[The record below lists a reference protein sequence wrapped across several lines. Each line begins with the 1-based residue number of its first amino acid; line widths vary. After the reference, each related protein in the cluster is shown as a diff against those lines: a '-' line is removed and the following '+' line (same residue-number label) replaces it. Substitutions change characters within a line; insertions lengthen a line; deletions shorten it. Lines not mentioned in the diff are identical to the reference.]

1 MFSALFDWLLGAG
14 REAAVFIISM
24 VPLVELRGAVPLG
37 AAAGIPWTTLFPL
50 AILGNMLPI
59 PLLLVFGEKL
69 LEWAETLPPL
79 KKFAAAYK
87 KKLLSK
93 SSEVTKYARLGLYL
107 FVAVPLPGTGAW
119 SGALI
124 ATLLKMPKTRALLSI
139 FCGVITAGIIKAIP
153 HNESALVQLCGIPIR
168 KHGTLERGC
177 RVAVLNDFRNDVRR
191 SHGCHRYGLR
201 CARGDCSERWGRRK
215 ERR

>member
-1 MFSALFDWLLGAG
+1 M
-14 REAAVFIISM
+14 
-24 VPLVELRGAVPLG
+24 
-37 AAAGIPWTTLFPL
+37 
-50 AILGNMLPI
+50 
-59 PLLLVFGEKL
+59 FGEKL

-139 FCGVITAGIIKAIP
+139 FCGVITAGIIMLIA
-153 HNESALVQLCGIPIR
+153 
-168 KHGTLERGC
+168 
-177 RVAVLNDFRNDVRR
+177 
-191 SHGCHRYGLR
+191 SHGVLGVVNML
-201 CARGDCSERWGRRK
+201 
-215 ERR
+215 

>member
-37 AAAGIPWTTLFPL
+37 AAAGIPWPTLF
-50 AILGNMLPI
+50 PI

-69 LEWAETLPPL
+69 LAWAETLPPL
-79 KKFAAAYK
+79 RKFAAAYK

-93 SSEVTKYARLGLYL
+93 SGEVTKYARLGLYL

-139 FCGVITAGIIKAIP
+139 FCGVITAGIIMLIA
-153 HNESALVQLCGIPIR
+153 
-168 KHGTLERGC
+168 
-177 RVAVLNDFRNDVRR
+177 
-191 SHGCHRYGLR
+191 SHGVLGVV
-201 CARGDCSERWGRRK
+201 K
-215 ERR
+215 MI